1 MLNSELI
8 YRKSFSLDS
17 SSFKFCPHGSID
29 ACNITMPY
37 NFLISRDFSVKKLN
51 GHSHSGGSRN
61 SNFGPSQHSF
71 ASQSALISAKQTHF
85 ENFCCTLSHYILK
98 VGSPGIIIKVN
109 QHFIT
114 KTKACL
120 QRDGSR
126 RVNDFLRLQLTQ
138 QIT

>member
-1 MLNSELI
+1 MLNSERI
-8 YRKSFSLDS
+8 YRKSFSPDS

-71 ASQSALISAKQTHF
+71 AQSQSALISAKQTHF

-98 VGSPGIIIKVN
+98 VRSPGINNKS
-109 QHFIT
+109 QPALYH
-114 KTKACL
+114 
-120 QRDGSR
+120 
-126 RVNDFLRLQLTQ
+126 
-138 QIT
+138 